1 MMIITKHYELSIS
14 SITPPVSI
22 SLCNELA
29 EIVSWQRLHQSDWYP
44 RPGRTI
50 LYHSPFSKQLIK
62 IKGAGFYHPPNIGH
76 SGFHRVTNPI
86 PTSTKPQPPLT
97 QGFCRDLIH
106 VDPDITPPYTL
117 VSVPSRSAPVGGMLL
132 PMALN
137 DQLMFGRLNQAG
149 VPANNPLMV
158 FEYSQLKLEG
168 LPMGVSVSLLPEH
181 HLHYTPYDIY
191 LHWASREQVAEV
203 EQLGAAMTGWANY
216 SIEQPRHRL
225 ALISKLAHQA
235 GHLILNFSTKAHL
248 YRLSGSP
255 DNFNMRHCPN
265 SPLYLSDVD
274 TAGDLRSID
283 PGQHIWEVLR
293 NLLSALHQ
301 WLYFFLPALTYR
313 ESGYSWELL
322 REYDFIAAMLAG
334 FFPTASAEHIETA
347 SAKIWRAI
355 AEVQPLL
362 NLENPIALRRGEHFL
377 QQKCSRPHFYFMALA
392 AIGDL
397 IQSSPVQ
404 QCFPVGDTTIAGLDR
419 YIATSIQDPSHQSF

>member
-1 MMIITKHYELSIS
+1 MIITKHYELSIS
-14 SITPPVSI
+14 SVTPPLGI

-29 EIVSWQRLHQSDWYP
+29 EIVSWQRIHQSDWYP

-50 LYHSPFSKQLIK
+50 LYRSPFNKQLIK

-86 PTSTKPQPPLT
+86 PTSAKPQPPLT

-106 VDPDITPPYTL
+106 VDPDTSPPYEL
-117 VSVPSRSAPVGGMLL
+117 ISVPSRSAPVGGMLL
-132 PMALN
+132 QTALN
-137 DQLMFGRLNQAG
+137 DQLMFQRLNQAG

-158 FEYSQLKLEG
+158 FEYSELKLEG
-168 LPMGVSVSLLPEH
+168 SPMGASISLLPMR
-181 HLHYTPYDIY
+181 HLSHTPYDIY
-191 LHWASREQVAEV
+191 LHWAGCEQVTEL
-203 EQLGAAMTGWANY
+203 EQLGAAITGFSDY
-216 SIEQPRHRL
+216 SIDQPTHRL
-225 ALISKLAHQA
+225 ALIAKLARQA
-235 GHLILNFSTKAHL
+235 GHLILTFSTKAHL

-255 DNFNMRHCPN
+255 DNFNMRYCPD

-274 TAGDLRSID
+274 TAGDLRSLN
-283 PGQHIWEVLR
+283 PEQHIWEVLR

-313 ESGYSWELL
+313 ESGYNWELL
-322 REYDFIAAMLAG
+322 RQYDFIAAMLAG
-334 FFPTASAEHIETA
+334 FFPIASAEQIETA
-347 SAKIWRAI
+347 SAKIWRAV
-355 AEVQPLL
+355 AEVRLLL

-377 QQKCSRPHFYFMALA
+377 QQKCSRPHFYFMALE

-404 QCFPVGDTTIAGLDR
+404 QCFPVGDTTITGLDR
-419 YIATSIQDPSHQSF
+419 YIATSMQDPSHQSFN